1 LAEAQKCGG
10 HDKQRMFE
18 MATPKLISLS
28 VLAASAL
35 AISAPAMANQKTTLV
50 TYQDLDLST
59 ATGQQRLNTRIKQ
72 AVKQV
77 CATPQPITL
86 KERMDQ
92 NVCKKNALADA
103 TPKAE
108 QAIAAYVESRR
119 FASREEMAIVGN

>member
-1 LAEAQKCGG
+1 
-10 HDKQRMFE
+10 

-35 AISAPAMANQKTTLV
+35 AISVPAMANQKTTLV
-50 TYQDLDLST
+50 KYDDLDLST
-59 ATGQQRLNTRIKQ
+59 ATGQERLNTRITQ
-72 AVKQV
+72 AVKRV

-92 NVCKKNALADA
+92 NNCKKNALANA

-108 QAIAAYVESRR
+108 RAIAAYLESRR
-119 FASREEMAIVGN
+119 FASRDDTAIVGN